1 MPLKF
6 LLFCFQVHPP
16 PGLGQPGG
24 SLPGSVSTQPATV
37 APLPPAPSVQGVEV
51 SDSEVDREDD
61 TASVASEGHPEDI
74 EEPEDLVS
82 LNVQSKQDFKRVFR
96 TLNVNF
102 GDYFETQRVNRPYCN
117 NPKGNIPLLVLDVG
131 EDPSWFNPEGGYF
144 KNSNLPPQKSA
155 FFTP

>member
-1 MPLKF
+1 M
-6 LLFCFQVHPP
+6 
-16 PGLGQPGG
+16 
-24 SLPGSVSTQPATV
+24 
-37 APLPPAPSVQGVEV
+37 
-51 SDSEVDREDD
+51 SDSELDREDD
-61 TASVASEGHPEDI
+61 TASVASEGHPEEI

-102 GDYFETQRVNRPYCN
+102 GNYFETQRVNRPYCN

-144 KNSNLPPQKSA
+144 KNSNGTSFVYCNFISLCLIYCLSIRNIP
-155 FFTP
+155 FFKCT